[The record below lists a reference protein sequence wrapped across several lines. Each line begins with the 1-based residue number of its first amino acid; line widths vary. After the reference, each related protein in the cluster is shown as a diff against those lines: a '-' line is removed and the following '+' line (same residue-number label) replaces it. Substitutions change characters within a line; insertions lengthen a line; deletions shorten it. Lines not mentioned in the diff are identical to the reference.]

1 MDVKMNSLHVG
12 IPYDGI
18 SRHILILMRQVVATS
33 LKIKGGRGFCRQKK
47 RESNKMAGT
56 ETKMAGKS
64 NYSVSSISHRRHRRT
79 PQRNESSTMEIDID
93 TKQPRHHQGFW
104 SSVHNLFHSSQNNNI
119 TITMKSTRSLTLWTL
134 ALSVVHAG
142 GDIIVS
148 PPSWS
153 SAGVAPASLAF
164 VTTSTSSSSTRIR
177 DDISSISSLFG
188 SKVDR
193 RPDTQ
198 RFNNLIYATDDTVQ
212 LLREELKSRL
222 LKAADE
228 FNAMD
233 KMNVVETPTTT
244 NLQDQ
249 DRGNYVIRLLRKIVR
264 KISRRGLPAPASS
277 DITTKD
283 ASTTST
289 PTLQNQQN
297 QPRTA
302 GGILSSDSF
311 RQAKLEVGELGA
323 KVIEMAEQLSL
334 LNPTPI
340 PTLGFKHYGGALPSE
355 SKLGGIWK
363 LRFTTA
369 ADASFPNSAKRGVA
383 TTSQVIDATEGT
395 LTNVVDFEKGK
406 LKGFRVVVEGEPVS
420 ETTMRL
426 SFKKVKILRQ
436 SRFPRLFGEITIRLP
451 SRLIRWLG
459 STRKEEELADD
470 SNLGPYLQLRYLD
483 DNLRMHTTN
492 TGNWFIQTRLEQ

>member
-1 MDVKMNSLHVG
+1 
-12 IPYDGI
+12 
-18 SRHILILMRQVVATS
+18 
-33 LKIKGGRGFCRQKK
+33 
-47 RESNKMAGT
+47 
-56 ETKMAGKS
+56 
-64 NYSVSSISHRRHRRT
+64 
-79 PQRNESSTMEIDID
+79 MEIDID

-104 SSVHNLFHSSQNNNI
+104 SSDHNLFHSSQNNNI

-164 VTTSTSSSSTRIR
+164 VTTSTSSSSTRTR
-177 DDISSISSLFG
+177 DGISSISSLFG

-228 FNAMD
+228 FNAI
-233 KMNVVETPTTT
+233 ETPTTT
-244 NLQDQ
+244 NTNGQDQ

-264 KISRRGLPAPASS
+264 KISRRGLPASS
-277 DITTKD
+277 VITTTD

-289 PTLQNQQN
+289 PTLQNQQY
-297 QPRTA
+297 QPRTT
-302 GGILSSDSF
+302 GGIFSSDSF

-406 LKGFRVVVEGEPVS
+406 LKGFRVVVEGEPIS

-426 SFKKVKILRQ
+426 SFKTVKILRQ